1 MNATDTLI
9 NGFLNSLEAAG
20 TLSTTA
26 IIIAAKHGQNPL
38 NPSKVGAS
46 VVIESP
52 AEMMSLSQTHLC

>member
-1 MNATDTLI
+1 MQAAMNATDTLI

-46 VVIESP
+46 AVS
-52 AEMMSLSQTHLC
+52 